1 MEILQL
7 KYFMETAKLE
17 NISHTAKK
25 YRVPPSTVS
34 VAIKKLEKELE
45 TKLFDRTANKLKL
58 NGLGRI
64 FLNALEKAEG
74 ELKKAKTEMVNHSLE
89 PSGNI
94 RFLVLT
100 NRRLITDTI
109 YKFRMEYP
117 KISFSIRHEDYSDY
131 AHYNN
136 FDIIVSDREID
147 IEDFE
152 RSTFVYE
159 EVFIGVHKNHPLSEM
174 KSVNLKDLKNEKFI
188 SMPEGSSLREL
199 TEKNFRRYNISPET
213 VIECDD
219 PFYICEYLK
228 SGLGITF
235 FPGIS
240 WKKQID
246 DNIRL
251 LKVNEGL
258 FRESFLY
265 MNKNSSDA
273 AKLFCMHLKN

>member
-7 KYFMETAKLE
+7 KYFMETARLE

-25 YRVPPSTVS
+25 HRVPPSTVS
-34 VAIKKLEKELE
+34 IAIKKLENELE
-45 TKLFDRTANKLKL
+45 SKLFDRSANKLKL
-58 NGLGRI
+58 NTSGKIL
-64 FLNALEKAEG
+64 LNALEVAEN
-74 ELKKAKTEMVNHSLE
+74 EIKKARTEILNHSLE

-100 NRRLITDTI
+100 NRSVITDAI
-109 YKFRMEYP
+109 YKFKAEYP

-152 RSTFVYE
+152 RSPFVYE
-159 EVFIGVHKNHPLSEM
+159 EVFIGVHKNHRFAGM
-174 KSVNLKDLKNEKFI
+174 KSVNLKDLKDEKFI

-235 FPGIS
+235 FPEIS

-246 DNIRL
+246 ENIRL
-251 LKVNEGL
+251 LKINEGL
-258 FRESFLY
+258 YRESFIY
-265 MNKNSSDA
+265 VNKSSSDA
-273 AKLFCMHLKN
+273 AKLFCAHL